1 MYFEITTTHRPATDL
16 GYLLHKNPGRSH
28 VAELPFG
35 RVHMVYLEASDAC
48 CRFALILDVDPI
60 ALVRGPAGGA
70 GNPPSAGPLEPYVN
84 DRPYAASSF
93 LSVAIAQG
101 LRSALGGRCKERPQL
116 AQTPIPLEAM
126 VTPLQVRGDAGLVK
140 KLFEP
145 LGYVVA
151 VEPIPLD
158 PVFSEWGA
166 STYVTLR
173 LQATVR
179 LADLLSHLY
188 VLIPVLDLKKH
199 YFLDAAEIDKLIVK
213 GGEWLPNHPA
223 REQIA
228 RRYLSRKRSLAN
240 EAVERL
246 AALREDAEVAG
257 DGTSDAD
264 AVVAAV
270 GGDLE
275 GADAEGVDRASPEA
289 SVMAGASK
297 DAVVDEDGIPLQPKE
312 AAEIQLE
319 KPIRL
324 HDLRLERVF
333 DVIRESGA
341 KRVLDLGCGSGKLMK
356 RLAKAKQFTEIVGL
370 DVGHR
375 DLEAAA
381 RRLRLDTLPER
392 QRERFKLLQ
401 GALTYH
407 DMRLA
412 GYDAAAMVEVI
423 EHVDPERLAH
433 VERVVFE
440 KARPGLV
447 VVTTPNREYNIKFEG
462 LAVGKLRHADHRFE
476 WSRAE
481 FAGWTQ
487 AVADRFGYRV
497 RIEPLGEVDS
507 DLGPPSQM
515 AVFERG
521 GMPA

>member
-35 RVHMVYLEASDAC
+35 RVHMVYPEVSDARC
-48 CRFALILDVDPI
+48 TFALILDVDPI

-70 GNPPSAGPLEPYVN
+70 GKPPSAGLLEPYVN

-116 AQTPIPLEAM
+116 ARTSIPLEVM
-126 VTPLQVRGDAGLVK
+126 VTPLPVRGDAGLVQ

-145 LGYVVA
+145 LGYVVK

-158 PVFSEWGA
+158 PVSSEWGA
-166 STYVTLR
+166 SAYVTLR

-179 LADLLSHLY
+179 LAELLSHLY

-199 YFLDAAEIDKLIVK
+199 YFLDAAEIDKLIDK
-213 GGEWLPNHPA
+213 GGEWWPNHPA

-228 RRYLSRKRSLAN
+228 RRYLSRKRALAN

-246 AALREDAEVAG
+246 AALSEDAEVAG

-270 GGDLE
+270 GVDLD
-275 GADAEGVDRASPEA
+275 GAAVDGVDVASPA
-289 SVMAGASK
+289 TAPMAGASK
-297 DAVVDEDGIPLQPKE
+297 DAVVDEDGITLQPKE

-407 DMRLA
+407 DTRLA

-423 EHVDPERLAH
+423 EHIDPERLAH

-476 WSRAE
+476 WTRAE

-487 AVADRFGYRV
+487 AVADRFGYHV